1 MTSADVAR
9 MLERELAAVQREIA
23 LFRDDTLVWRT
34 APATPNSAGNLAL
47 HLAGNIQHFIGASL
61 GRTGYV
67 RDRDAEFNRRSGT
80 RADLLAELDRAIAVV
95 RQVLPAVSPDALAEE
110 VDIRGVPPMPWGRFL
125 IGPPPA
131 SYAPGSD
138 ASVPSARD
146 PERVAKPLFSLT
158 TEVGQCHKA
167 CHLNRKGP

>member
-9 MLERELAAVQREIA
+9 LLERELAAVQREIA

-80 RADLLAELDRAIAVV
+80 RAELLAELDRAIAVV
-95 RQVLPAVSPDALAEE
+95 RQVLPTVSPDALAEE
-110 VDIRGVPPMPWGRFL
+110 VAIPSIPPMPWGRFL
-125 IGPPPA
+125 IHLCVHAGYHLGQID
-131 SYAPGSD
+131 YARRTLTGDGSSAATVLLD
-138 ASVPSARD
+138 ALAGSNDSSPQA
-146 PERVAKPLFSLT
+146 
-158 TEVGQCHKA
+158 
-167 CHLNRKGP
+167 